1 MNVFGHVGIRIHI
14 VQKQAFRLERF
25 RNLGKDARKAFQYL
39 RKSKSDYRL
48 KHTGNIIPDSP
59 SSYLGRRRAFL
70 AEGLEAPLPV
80 YRHLSLAN
88 LPGFEDHIRSA
99 QTDSSDPCGIPPAAH
114 LAYLMSAALQGQN
127 PAREKC
133 VHYVIRADVSVVVEL
148 LHVPDNPVSLHMP
161 VLGIIFPVGS
171 GRGAG
176 NVGWQVDEI

>member
-1 MNVFGHVGIRIHI
+1 MNVSGHVGIRIHV

-25 RNLGKDARKAFQYL
+25 RNLGKDARKAFQYM

-59 SSYLGRRRAFL
+59 SSYLGRRRVFP

-88 LPGFEDHIRSA
+88 LLGFEDHIGSA
-99 QTDSSDPCGIPPAAH
+99 QTDSGDPCGIPPAAH

-127 PAREKC
+127 PAREKRA
-133 VHYVIRADVSVVVEL
+133 HYVVRADVSVIVKL
-148 LHVPDNPVSLHMP
+148 LHVPDNPVSLHVP
-161 VLGIIFPVGS
+161 VLGIISPVGS
-171 GRGAG
+171 RRSARSVGR
-176 NVGWQVDEI
+176 QVDEI